1 MDKEEFIKLI
11 DFIDKNL
18 CVEIRIEKNNQ
29 VTLWIPFIDL
39 EEFTDIFGYDY
50 FCEGGIEC
58 TLLNDSVA
66 IDLQDFL
73 EDEDLEIIRTRYGE
87 E

>member
-1 MDKEEFIKLI
+1 MDKEDFIKLL

-18 CVEIRIEKNNQ
+18 CIEIRIEKNNQ

-39 EEFTDIFGYDY
+39 EEFTDMFGYDY
-50 FCEGGIEC
+50 FCEGGAEC
-58 TLLNDSVA
+58 TLLKDSVA